1 VGLSP
6 SHFCVFFFF
15 FFWLPAVL
23 LLFSDVNNKHLQVEK
38 TADTRQVPN
47 CATAIIGRENARVR
61 APHDNNNNK
70 PRSIGVVVPVV
81 VVEDN
86 HNTMATILSVVSA
99 SNYYRILRLSMI
111 CKDLR
116 KGRISSCCSIPL
128 QKHRLTGRISQRRL
142 QLLPHLFCMDE
153 VLDALRNCIFK
164 HIAMISAQ

>member
-1 VGLSP
+1 VANNIL
-6 SHFCVFFFF
+6 FVEVFFF

-47 CATAIIGRENARVR
+47 FATAIIGRENARVR

-116 KGRISSCCSIPL
+116 KV
-128 QKHRLTGRISQRRL
+128 RLLYFLVGVRT
-142 QLLPHLFCMDE
+142 
-153 VLDALRNCIFK
+153 
-164 HIAMISAQ
+164 SATS

>member
-1 VGLSP
+1 MRRRRRRRRRRNESLCGAHRHKIEGRFSGIIHSSSLSGKQHP
-6 SHFCVFFFF
+6 FCGSFFFF

-116 KGRISSCCSIPL
+116 KV
-128 QKHRLTGRISQRRL
+128 RLLYFLVGVRT
-142 QLLPHLFCMDE
+142 
-153 VLDALRNCIFK
+153 
-164 HIAMISAQ
+164 SATS